1 MDCKNGNGKVMTR
14 PYMINGGGGG
24 SSTVEIINQP
34 VVEQLSESSVKI
46 TVTSVNIAGT
56 PTSYK
61 YYWEKF
67 NNTTLVFDAV
77 SSKTDGASTTITGLA
92 PLGYYMF
99 KVEAYDGAIV
109 SATKYAFHTMAGA
122 SINSQMISSVATTLK
137 APSKSYM
144 ELSVSDAEFKLNKY
158 AIAHRSFSSI
168 VPPSYSTVDFTVG
181 SKTQPVS
188 EANSVAYY
196 TFGGSILMKNSIENA
211 NAIGG
216 IGFFIDSYATKG
228 YYIIIETTASAASKN
243 RKAVRIVKFYGNN
256 IVNLRE
262 TGTRTESTI
271 EGIYG
276 GRSYNIDVKVKV
288 ELKTVTIDAYVNGY
302 KISYTD
308 STANNTAVGS
318 LGLVE
323 MLKATNQVAL
333 LCGRGTVAYDYV
345 YGNTI
350 EKKQYDEAQYT
361 LNLYK
366 GQFNNDLINTEF
378 GDLIY
383 TDVNDEIDSKGT
395 AVDEFGT
402 VVREIAKASIKFD
415 TRPSYPVLW
424 STGANSSVSILGQKV
439 SSFGAEAYV
448 LNNSSSTVPLADDIG
463 NSFYVYGNTLGS
475 SGTLEYV
482 NNPESEYAT
491 VEPVIFESAW
501 LQNLSDVKSLADWIK
516 TKTVNRGKVVTL
528 QVFGNPLISVGDIVS
543 IKYVYEGFAGTESLI
558 VTNVN
563 QSYSEGLET
572 NIVCRS
578 L

>member
-1 MDCKNGNGKVMTR
+1 MDGKNGYGEVML
-14 PYMINGGGGG
+14 PANENYGGG
-24 SSTVEIINQP
+24 STSVEIINQP
-34 VVEQLSESSVKI
+34 VVEQLSATSVTI
-46 TVTSVNIAGT
+46 TITSVNIAT
-56 PTSYK
+56 VPTSYK
-61 YYWEKF
+61 YYWEKY
-67 NNTTLVFDAV
+67 NTSTLVFDAV
-77 SSKTDGASTTITGLA
+77 SSKSDGSSTNITGLTELA
-92 PLGYYMF
+92 LYKF
-99 KVEAYDGAIV
+99 IVEAYNGATV
-109 SATKYAFHTMAGA
+109 SQTRSIYHTMAGS

-158 AIAHRSFSSI
+158 AIAYRSFSSV
-168 VPPSYSTVDFTVG
+168 VPPAYSIVNFTVG
-181 SKTQPVS
+181 SKTQSVS
-188 EANSVAYY
+188 QANSVAYY
-196 TFGGSILMKNSIENA
+196 SFGGNVLMKNSIENI
-211 NAIGG
+211 NAMGG

-228 YYIIIETTASAASKN
+228 YYILIETTSSAASKN

-256 IVNLRE
+256 IVNLTE

-288 ELKTVTIDAYVNGY
+288 ELKTVTITAYVNGY

-350 EKKQYDEAQYT
+350 QKSQYDDAQYA
-361 LNLYK
+361 LNLYS
-366 GQFNNDLINTEF
+366 GQFNNDLINTAF
-378 GDLIY
+378 GDLVY

-395 AVDEFGT
+395 AIDEFGT

-463 NSFYVYGNTLGS
+463 NSFFVYGNTLGS

-482 NNPESEYAT
+482 NDPESEYTA

-516 TKTVNRGKVVTL
+516 TKTVNRGKLVTL
-528 QVFGNPLISVGDIVS
+528 QIFGNPLISVGDIVS

>member
-1 MDCKNGNGKVMTR
+1 MLPANEN
-14 PYMINGGGGG
+14 YGGG
-24 SSTVEIINQP
+24 STSVEIINQP
-34 VVEQLSESSVKI
+34 VVEQLSATSVTI
-46 TVTSVNIAGT
+46 TITSVNIAT
-56 PTSYK
+56 VPTSYK
-61 YYWEKF
+61 YYWEKY
-67 NNTTLVFDAV
+67 NTSTLVFDAV
-77 SSKTDGASTTITGLA
+77 SSKSDGSSTNITGLTELA
-92 PLGYYMF
+92 LYKF
-99 KVEAYDGAIV
+99 IVEAYNGATV
-109 SATKYAFHTMAGA
+109 SQTRSIYHTMAGS
-122 SINSQMISSVATTLK
+122 SINSQMLSSVATTLK
-137 APSKSYM
+137 TPSKSYM

-158 AIAHRSFSSI
+158 AITYRSFSSV
-168 VPPSYSTVDFTVG
+168 VPPSYSNVNFTVG
-181 SKTQPVS
+181 SKTQSVS
-188 EANSVAYY
+188 QANSVAYY
-196 TFGGSILMKNSIENA
+196 SFGGNVLMKNSIENI
-211 NAIGG
+211 NAMGG

-228 YYIIIETTASAASKN
+228 YYILIETTSSAASKN

-256 IVNLRE
+256 IVNLTE

-288 ELKTVTIDAYVNGY
+288 ELKTVTITAYVNGY

-308 STANNTAVGS
+308 STENNTAVGS

-350 EKKQYDEAQYT
+350 QKSQYDDAQYA
-361 LNLYK
+361 LNLYS
-366 GQFNNDLINTEF
+366 GQFNNDLINTAF

-395 AVDEFGT
+395 AIDEFGT

-463 NSFYVYGNTLGS
+463 NSFFVYGNTLGS

-482 NNPESEYAT
+482 NDPESEYTA

-516 TKTVNRGKVVTL
+516 TKTVNRGKIVTL
-528 QVFGNPLISVGDIVS
+528 QIFGNPLISVGDIVS
-543 IKYVYEGFAGTESLI
+543 IKYVYEGFSGTESLI

>member
-1 MDCKNGNGKVMTR
+1 
-14 PYMINGGGGG
+14 
-24 SSTVEIINQP
+24 
-34 VVEQLSESSVKI
+34 
-46 TVTSVNIAGT
+46 
-56 PTSYK
+56 
-61 YYWEKF
+61 
-67 NNTTLVFDAV
+67 LVFDAV
-77 SSKTDGASTTITGLA
+77 SSKTDVSSTTITGLV
-92 PLGYYMF
+92 PLAYYMF
-99 KVEAYDGAIV
+99 KVEAYNGATV
-109 SATKYAFHTMAGA
+109 SATKVVLHTMAGS
-122 SINSQMISSVATTLK
+122 SINSQMISSVPSTIKT
-137 APSKSYM
+137 PSKSYM

-158 AIAHRSFSSI
+158 AIAYRGFSSV
-168 VPPSYSTVDFTVG
+168 VPPAYSIVNFTVG
-181 SKTQPVS
+181 SKTQSVS
-188 EANSVAYY
+188 QANSVAYY
-196 TFGGSILMKNSIENA
+196 SFGGNVLMKNSIENI
-211 NAIGG
+211 NAMGG

-228 YYIIIETTASAASKN
+228 YYILIETTSSAASKN

-256 IVNLRE
+256 IVNLTE

-288 ELKTVTIDAYVNGY
+288 ELKTVTITAYVNGY

-350 EKKQYDEAQYT
+350 QKSQYDDAQYA
-361 LNLYK
+361 LNLYS
-366 GQFNNDLINTEF
+366 GQFNNDLINTAF
-378 GDLIY
+378 GDLVY

-395 AVDEFGT
+395 AIDEFGT

-463 NSFYVYGNTLGS
+463 NSFFVYGNTLGS

-482 NNPESEYAT
+482 NDPESEYTA

-516 TKTVNRGKVVTL
+516 TKTVNRGKLVTL
-528 QVFGNPLISVGDIVS
+528 QIFGNPLISVGDIVS

>member
-1 MDCKNGNGKVMTR
+1 MVMLANED
-14 PYMINGGGGG
+14 YGGG
-24 SSTVEIINQP
+24 STSVEIINQP
-34 VVEQLSESSVKI
+34 AVEQLSATSVKI
-46 TVTSVNIAGT
+46 TITSVNIAT
-56 PTSYK
+56 APTSYK
-61 YYWEKF
+61 YYWEKY
-67 NNTTLVFDAV
+67 NTSTLVFDPI
-77 SSKTDGASTTITGLA
+77 SSKTDGSSTTITGLTELA
-92 PLGYYMF
+92 LYKF
-99 KVEAYDGAIV
+99 IVEAYDGATV
-109 SATKYAFHTMAGA
+109 SQTRSTYHTMAGA
-122 SINSQMISSVATTLK
+122 SINSQMLSSVATTLK
-137 APSKSYM
+137 TPSKSYM

-158 AIAHRSFSSI
+158 AIAYRSFSSV
-168 VPPSYSTVDFTVG
+168 VPPSYSSVNFTVG
-181 SKTQPVS
+181 SKTQLVS
-188 EANSVAYY
+188 QADSIGYY
-196 TFGGSILMKNSIENA
+196 TFGGNILMKNSIDNTNA
-211 NAIGG
+211 MGG

-228 YYIIIETTASAASKN
+228 YYIIIETTSSAAAKN

-256 IVNLRE
+256 IVNLTE

-288 ELKTVTIDAYVNGY
+288 ELKTVTITAYINGY

-308 STANNTAVGS
+308 STANNTTAGS

-350 EKKQYDEAQYT
+350 QETQYSDTEYA
-361 LNLYK
+361 LNLYN
-366 GQFNNDLINTEF
+366 GQFNNDLINTSF

-383 TDVNDEIDSKGT
+383 TDINDEIDAKGT
-395 AVDEFGT
+395 SVDEFGT
-402 VVREIAKASIKFD
+402 VVREIAKASVKFD

-424 STGANSSVSILGQKV
+424 STGANSSVNILGQKV

-463 NSFYVYGNTLGS
+463 NSFFVYGNTLGS

-482 NNPESEYAT
+482 NNPESEYVT

-501 LQNLSDVKSLADWIK
+501 LQNLSDVKALADWIK
-516 TKTVNRGKVVTL
+516 TKTVNRGKLVSL
-528 QVFGNPLISVGDIVS
+528 KVFGNPLISVGDIVS
-543 IKYVYEGFAGTESLI
+543 IKYAYEGFAGTESLI

-572 NIVCRS
+572 SIVCRS